1 MSVWP
6 WGRLVLPVFLLLWL
20 CAAASAQEM
29 THEQALDRLERE
41 NSQMRAL
48 AARVRAVQAETQ
60 AWSLFPNPAA
70 TYSRE
75 DAAGAKDDFLL
86 VQQSVPVNGRRAL
99 LRSAGSAQI
108 RATEA
113 ETTYERLL
121 LRSDFR
127 ASFYELLLAQQRV
140 VLLESWVGQLRS
152 TVNILQARQ
161 REGES
166 STFDRLRGERELAD
180 AEASLA
186 SPQIALAQARSRLA
200 SHLAPGTDPA
210 SIRVRGDFSSGESLP
225 PLAELISR
233 ALSLRGDYGA
243 GQQQLQRL
251 GFERRAAARLAI
263 PEPHVTAGLK
273 SSSAPGRTGNGYLLS
288 VTVSLPVFNRGQTE
302 VNRIRA
308 TEERTQAELAA
319 RRQKIE
325 TDVRAAYEA
334 AQLRRRIAED
344 YARELGTRGNE
355 LAQIAQVA
363 YQEGEQGI
371 LELLDAH
378 RVAMLSG
385 LQALE
390 LSWLGKQAEID
401 LNRAVGEE
409 VLP

>member
-1 MSVWP
+1 MSVCP
-6 WGRLVLPVFLLLWL
+6 WKRLALSVFLLWL
-20 CAAASAQEM
+20 CGSAAAQEL
-29 THEQALDRLERE
+29 TQEQALERFERE
-41 NSQMRAL
+41 NPQVRAL
-48 AARVRAVQAETQ
+48 AARVQAVQAETQ
-60 AWSLFPNPAA
+60 AWSLLPNPAA

-86 VQQSVPVNGRRAL
+86 VQQSLPVNGRLGL
-99 LRSAGSAQI
+99 LRNAGSAQV

-127 ASFYELLLAQQRV
+127 ATFYELLLAQQRV
-140 VLLESWVGQLRS
+140 VLLESWVRQLRG

-186 SPQIALAQARSRLA
+186 SPQIVLAQARSRLA
-200 SHLAPGTDPA
+200 SYLEPGTDPA
-210 SIRVRGDFSSGESLP
+210 SIRVRGDFSSGEPLP

-233 ALSLRGDYGA
+233 ALSIRGDYAA

-251 GFERRAAARLAI
+251 GFERRAASRLAI
-263 PEPHVTAGLK
+263 PDPHVTAGLK
-273 SSSAPGRTGNGYLLS
+273 ASTAPGRNGNGYLLS

-302 VNRIRA
+302 VSRIRA

-344 YARELGTRGNE
+344 YARQLGTRGNE
-355 LAQIAQVA
+355 LAQIAEVA
-363 YQEGEQGI
+363 YREGEQGI

-390 LSWLGKQAEID
+390 LSWLSKQAEIE
-401 LNRAVGEE
+401 LNRSVGEE

>member
-1 MSVWP
+1 MSVCP
-6 WGRLVLPVFLLLWL
+6 WARFVLSVFLLLWL
-20 CAAASAQEM
+20 CVTAAAQEL
-29 THEQALDRLERE
+29 TQEQALQRFERE
-41 NSQMRAL
+41 NPHLRAL
-48 AARVRAVQAETQ
+48 AARVQAVQAETQ
-60 AWSLFPNPAA
+60 AWSLLPNPAA

-86 VQQSVPVNGRRAL
+86 VQQSLPVNGRLGL
-99 LRSAGSAQI
+99 LRNAGSAQV
-108 RATEA
+108 RAAEA
-113 ETTYERLL
+113 EAGYERLL

-127 ASFYELLLAQQRV
+127 AVFYELLLAQQRV
-140 VLLESWVGQLRS
+140 VLLESWIRQLRG
-152 TVNILQARQ
+152 TVNILQTRQ
-161 REGES
+161 QEGEG

-186 SPQIALAQARSRLA
+186 SPQIVMAQARSRLA
-200 SHLAPGTDPA
+200 SYLAPGSDPTPMT
-210 SIRVRGDFSSGESLP
+210 VRGDFGSGESLP
-225 PLAELISR
+225 PLAELLSR
-233 ALSLRGDYGA
+233 ALAIRGDYAA
-243 GQQQLQRL
+243 GQRQLERL
-251 GFERRAAARLAI
+251 GFERQAASRLAI
-263 PEPHVTAGLK
+263 PDPQVTAGLK
-273 SSSAPGRTGNGYLLS
+273 ASTAPGRSGNGYLLS
-288 VTVSLPVFNRGQTE
+288 VTMPIPLFNRGQTE

-334 AQLRRRIAED
+334 ARLRRRIAED
-344 YARELGTRGNE
+344 YARQLGDRGTE
-355 LAQIAQVA
+355 LARIAQVA

-390 LSWLGKQAEID
+390 LSWLSRQAEID
-401 LNRAVGEE
+401 LNRSVGEE